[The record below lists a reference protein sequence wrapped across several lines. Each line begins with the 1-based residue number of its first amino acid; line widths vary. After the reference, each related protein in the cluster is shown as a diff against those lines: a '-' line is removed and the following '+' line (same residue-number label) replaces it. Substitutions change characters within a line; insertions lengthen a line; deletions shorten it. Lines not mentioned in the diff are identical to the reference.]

1 MLLRFWNWF
10 YNLAFTLESISFVLA
25 ALGAI
30 LALAWGKNGLKKLNK
45 KREALL
51 WKWVACLVFTKLG
64 LMAFSLLVQVIFYFK
79 R

>member
-1 MLLRFWNWF
+1 MQNFWNWLWTF
-10 YNLAFTLESISFVLA
+10 AANLESIAFVLA

-30 LALAWGKNGLKKLNK
+30 LALAWGKNGVKKLNK

-51 WKWVACLVFTKLG
+51 WRSVGYLVLTKLG
-64 LMAFSLLVQVIFYFK
+64 LMAFTLLVQLVYYFK

>member
-1 MLLRFWNWF
+1 MRFFNWLYTF
-10 YNLAFTLESISFVLA
+10 AANLESIVFVLA

-30 LALAWGKNGLKKLNK
+30 LGLAWGKNGLKKLNK

-51 WKWVACLVFTKLG
+51 WKWVGILVLSKLG
-64 LMAFSLLVQVIFYFK
+64 LMAFTLLGQLVYYFK